1 MSDIKILSLGGVR
14 ENGKNMYVVEVN
26 GSMYILDCGLI
37 YPPDDML
44 GIDFM
49 IPDFTYLIEHK
60 DQIAGVFL
68 THQHADA
75 IGAVP
80 YLLREVSVP
89 VFGTELT
96 IHRVKQECRK
106 RGVRQFKDFYVINEE
121 NEIEF
126 EDVTV
131 KFFKTTHTVPDSIG
145 ISIVTDEGSIVYTG
159 DFKFDMTVSE
169 AYQTDFQKLSE
180 IASDGVLALLSES
193 QQANSYFDNEPEIQ
207 VEQSLAGE
215 IRKANGRVIVASV
228 ESNILRIQQ
237 IINAAHAIKRHIFV
251 SGRDVESM
259 IDAAI
264 RFNKLTIPSKDLF
277 KPLDELDKYDDSEV
291 IVLETGD
298 TGEPLSALRQMSAG
312 QYGKLQIK
320 DGDLVVLVTTPNAG
334 METEMARTKDAV
346 YRAGGHTVDLF
357 SDLHTSGHATPKDLQ
372 LMIRI
377 MKPEYVFPVS
387 GEFRQMHAHSK
398 LAETAGIPSDHI
410 YLLDRGDVVQ
420 YKDHNM
426 TLLSSVPAANT
437 LIDGSGVGDIGNVVL
452 KDRRILS
459 EDGIFV
465 VIVTISRSEGK
476 ILAGPEVISRG
487 FIFMKQSDEI
497 IAASQDLVRQ
507 VVEKQLK
514 DQKHFDWS
522 KLKNDIRDSLS
533 RYLYKETQRRPMVLP
548 VIEEAS
554 HRRKKHNFMKG

>member
-14 ENGKNMYVVEVN
+14 EDGKNMYVVEVN
-26 GSMYILDCGLI
+26 QSLYILDCGLI

-49 IPDFTYLIEHK
+49 IPDFTYLIEHQ
-60 DQIAGVFL
+60 DQIAGIFL
-68 THQHADA
+68 THEHADA

-80 YLLREVSVP
+80 YLLREISVP

-96 IHRVKQECRK
+96 INLVKQECRK
-106 RGVRQFKDFYVINEE
+106 RGVRQFKDFYVITED

-126 EDVTV
+126 DDVTV

-145 ISIVTDEGSIVYTG
+145 ISLVTDEGSIVYTG
-159 DFKFDMTVSE
+159 DFKFDMTVSD
-169 AYQTDFQKLSE
+169 AYQTDFQKLNE

-193 QQANSYFDNEPEIQ
+193 KQATSYFENEPENQ
-207 VEQSLAGE
+207 VEQALIGE
-215 IRKANGRVIVASV
+215 IRKAEGRVILASV
-228 ESNILRIQQ
+228 GSNILRIQQ
-237 IINAAHAIKRHIFV
+237 AINAAYALKRHIFA
-251 SGRDVESM
+251 SGSDVENM

-264 RFNKLTIPSKDLF
+264 RYNKLTIPSKDLF
-277 KPLDELDKYDDSEV
+277 KPLDELNQYEDSEV
-291 IVLETGD
+291 IILETGD
-298 TGEPLSALRQMSAG
+298 TGEPLSALRKMSTG
-312 QYGKLQIK
+312 QYGDLRIQQ
-320 DGDLVVLVTTPNAG
+320 GDLIILLTTPNAG
-334 METEMARTKDAV
+334 METEVARTKDDV
-346 YRAGGHTVDLF
+346 YRAGGHTIDLF
-357 SDLHTSGHATPKDLQ
+357 GSLHTSGHATPKDLQ
-372 LMIRI
+372 MMIR
-377 MKPEYVFPVS
+377 MMQPEYVFPVS
-387 GEFRQMHAHSK
+387 GEFRQMHAHSQ
-398 LAETAGIPSDHI
+398 LAEAAGIPSDHI

-426 TLLSSVPAANT
+426 SLLSSVPATNT

-476 ILAGPEVISRG
+476 ILAGPEIISRG
-487 FIFMKQSDEI
+487 FIFMKQSDDI
-497 IAASQDLVRQ
+497 IAESQSLVRKI
-507 VVEKQLK
+507 VENQLN
-514 DQKHFDWS
+514 DQKHFDWT
-522 KLKNDIRDSLS
+522 KLKNAIRDDLS

>member
-1 MSDIKILSLGGVR
+1 
-14 ENGKNMYVVEVN
+14 
-26 GSMYILDCGLI
+26 
-37 YPPDDML
+37 
-44 GIDFM
+44 
-49 IPDFTYLIEHK
+49 
-60 DQIAGVFL
+60 
-68 THQHADA
+68 
-75 IGAVP
+75 
-80 YLLREVSVP
+80 
-89 VFGTELT
+89 
-96 IHRVKQECRK
+96 
-106 RGVRQFKDFYVINEE
+106 
-121 NEIEF
+121 
-126 EDVTV
+126 
-131 KFFKTTHTVPDSIG
+131 
-145 ISIVTDEGSIVYTG
+145 
-159 DFKFDMTVSE
+159 
-169 AYQTDFQKLSE
+169 
-180 IASDGVLALLSES
+180 
-193 QQANSYFDNEPEIQ
+193 
-207 VEQSLAGE
+207 
-215 IRKANGRVIVASV
+215 
-228 ESNILRIQQ
+228 
-237 IINAAHAIKRHIFV
+237 
-251 SGRDVESM
+251 
-259 IDAAI
+259 
-264 RFNKLTIPSKDLF
+264 
-277 KPLDELDKYDDSEV
+277 
-291 IVLETGD
+291 
-298 TGEPLSALRQMSAG
+298 
-312 QYGKLQIK
+312 
-320 DGDLVVLVTTPNAG
+320 
-334 METEMARTKDAV
+334 
-346 YRAGGHTVDLF
+346 
-357 SDLHTSGHATPKDLQ
+357 
-372 LMIRI
+372 MIRI

-398 LAETAGIPSDHI
+398 LAGTAGIPSDHI

-522 KLKNDIRDSLS
+522 KLKNDIRDNLS